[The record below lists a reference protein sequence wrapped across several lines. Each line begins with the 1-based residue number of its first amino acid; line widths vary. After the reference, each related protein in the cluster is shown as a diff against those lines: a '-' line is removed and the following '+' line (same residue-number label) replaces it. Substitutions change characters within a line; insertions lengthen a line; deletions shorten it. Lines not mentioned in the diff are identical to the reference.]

1 MAEGAIAWQVSPRK
15 GSISSLVGLRWSSST
30 LPFFWRQSA
39 EDLPEMLPQSARA
52 FFCRT
57 HETPSRVRW
66 LTSAEFHRWA
76 TADCQTAAASP
87 AEPGAS
93 LGRLVGRE
101 HLLSFRPIDAEFA
114 FQTPSSRAH
123 VLN

>member
-1 MAEGAIAWQVSPRK
+1 MG
-15 GSISSLVGLRWSSST
+15 
-30 LPFFWRQSA
+30 
-39 EDLPEMLPQSARA
+39 D
-52 FFCRT
+52 CRL
-57 HETPSRVRW
+57 SNCCC
-66 LTSAEFHRWA
+66 L
-76 TADCQTAAASP
+76 P

-114 FQTPSSRAH
+114 FQTPSSGAH